1 MAEMAPR
8 PLRKASEGK
17 SREGL
22 GERQGLRG
30 LTSGVIHLVPGIPVA
45 MVDFLGD
52 PDGPEK
58 LQEFV
63 CNRPP

>member
-1 MAEMAPR
+1 MAPR

-30 LTSGVIHLVPGIPVA
+30 LTSGIDDLVPGIPVA
-45 MVDFLGD
+45 MVEFLGD
-52 PDGPEK
+52 HDGPEK
-58 LQEFV
+58 LQEKL
-63 CNRPP
+63 CGSPP